1 MCSKFE
7 RSVVFRVVFSVL
19 DFRKKKKPS
28 SFPVYSFVTTFDA
41 ALSVSWDSG
50 YPEIRPGRKK
60 LDGRKNWKAL

>member
-1 MCSKFE
+1 M
-7 RSVVFRVVFSVL
+7 FSVL

-28 SFPVYSFVTTFDA
+28 SFPVYSFVTTLDA

-50 YPEIRPGRKK
+50 YSEIRPGRKK